1 MVERRLDHARMRAS
15 DGAQPR
21 HELLV
26 TAVPDRFNE
35 VADILFG
42 EKVPEIREINLW
54 D

>member
-1 MVERRLDHARMRAS
+1 M
-15 DGAQPR
+15 
-21 HELLV
+21 